1 LRGTAP
7 SARRLAEATIA
18 ERAGESH
25 DGRMQKNTK
34 PKKLPLKTTT
44 VRMLDVDKLD
54 TVHGGR
60 NKVTHETSC
69 WIDC

>member
-1 LRGTAP
+1 MRGTAP

-18 ERAGESH
+18 ALSVVPQS
-25 DGRMQKNTK
+25 GRMQKNTK